1 MSTTLQPTTDATSA
15 IITSLENLVADTY
28 ALLAQTHLAHW
39 NVVGS
44 DFFALHTFLQ
54 TQYEELFTGVD
65 LVAEQIRTMDAFPP
79 GGLASLAAMSPIE
92 EMERRLS
99 AKDFM
104 AGLAEGH
111 EKLIERAKV
120 GRKAAGDAGDTE
132 SEDLFIER
140 LRVHQKH
147 LWMLL
152 SHLK

>member
-1 MSTTLQPTTDATSA
+1 MPTAIQPSSDQLTQIAS
-15 IITSLENLVADTY
+15 SLENLVADTY

-39 NVVGS
+39 NVVGP
-44 DFFALHTFLQ
+44 DFFNLHTFLQ

-65 LVAEQIRTMDAFPP
+65 LVAEHIRTMDAFPP
-79 GGLASLAAMSPIE
+79 GGLATLAAMSPVE
-92 EMERRLS
+92 EMDRRLS
-99 AKDFM
+99 AKDFI
-104 AGLAEGH
+104 ARLAEGH

-120 GRKAAGDAGDTE
+120 GRDAAGDVGDCE

-140 LRVHQKH
+140 IRAHDKH